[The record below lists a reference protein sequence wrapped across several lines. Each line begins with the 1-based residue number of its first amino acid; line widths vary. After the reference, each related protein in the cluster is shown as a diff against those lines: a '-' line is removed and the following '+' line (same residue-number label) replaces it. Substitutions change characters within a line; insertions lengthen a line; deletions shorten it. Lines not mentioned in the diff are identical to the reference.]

1 MGNTKRQHYV
11 PRSYLKRFSFDG
23 KRLHTFIF
31 KKDIP
36 NVLTLDNQKQFLRDI
51 SLRDVCVSE
60 DFYTIDESNPHN
72 NNGIGSMTLEKDYFQ
87 DFVEPKLSSV
97 INTFERL
104 ATKIL
109 TEKKRIASIPFSQ
122 TDKMDLAL
130 STFIQYHRT
139 PRQRSIIDAINNV
152 VIQYN
157 KEFKNEKCESIE
169 NIKGLDVA
177 FTHADKTFLNMG
189 LWSVFLQKISSYC
202 LLLRVSDNGNFFTS
216 DNPVVIHK
224 LGAKGNDI
232 FNVNFYQDDFNV
244 FFPLTP
250 NLILEYYCPIHF
262 PQTINMNDTISVVD
276 VIYENQVNKYQY
288 INAEKFVFSQTN
300 DFSLFLKPIN

>member
-23 KRLHTFIF
+23 KRLHTFIL

-36 NVLTLDNQKQFLRDI
+36 NVLTFDNQNQFWKDV

-60 DFYTIDESNPHN
+60 NFYTIDESNPHN
-72 NNGIGSMTLEKDYFQ
+72 NNGIGSMVLEKDYFQ

-97 INTFERL
+97 INTIECF

-109 TEKKRIASIPFSQ
+109 TEKKRIASVPFSQ

-152 VIQYN
+152 VMQYN
-157 KEFKNEKCESIE
+157 KELKTKKSESIE
-169 NIKGLDVA
+169 DIKGLDVVY
-177 FTHADKTFLNMG
+177 THADKTFLNIK
-189 LWSVFLQKISSYC
+189 LWSIFLQKISSYC
-202 LLLRVSDNGNFFTS
+202 LLLRVSENGNFFTS

-224 LGAKGNDI
+224 LGAKGKDI
-232 FNVNFYQDDFNV
+232 INVNFYRDDFNV

-250 NLILEYYCPIHF
+250 NLILEYYSPNHF
-262 PQTINMNDTISVVD
+262 PEVIKMNDTISVVD
-276 VIYENQVNKYQY
+276 VNYENQVNKYQY
-288 INAEKFVFSQTN
+288 LNADKFLFSHTN
-300 DFSLFLKPIN
+300 DFSLFLNQ